1 MSILGASF
9 YLYETHDEWNE
20 FSREEKLVFNDTQ
33 NKPLHQAAVKTVELG
48 LQELKRYLNFSAQK
62 NGKSLVSF
70 ILRFQKILSDK
81 IPTCNPAVQR
91 KKMVLL
97 SSLQI
102 GVILNDDGPPI
113 WLDYPWKLLDRIRI
127 FVFHLSSGKKWRNH
141 FEEIED
147 GFLSKLFPNPVC
159 SWKISIV
166 SSLGI
171 IYFWNGRRWRNL
183 GLS

>member
-91 KKMVLL
+91 KKW
-97 SSLQI
+97 S
-102 GVILNDDGPPI
+102 
-113 WLDYPWKLLDRIRI
+113 
-127 FVFHLSSGKKWRNH
+127 FFHLSKSGSSWMMMVPPFDWIIRENCWTESEFSFFIFHQKKS
-141 FEEIED
+141 EEITWRK
-147 GFLSKLFPNPVC
+147 SKMVFFRNYFRIQFV
-159 SWKISIV
+159 
-166 SSLGI
+166 LG
-171 IYFWNGRRWRNL
+171 RL
-183 GLS
+183 VLCH